1 MPQLLREIKNH
12 NARFTTEISQMRNEI
27 LNLRN
32 EMRDNSVALEPAPI
46 KSLICQLQKITDQEQ
61 FEKTEE
67 KLQSSSK
74 ENIAFQKDLVRNLTN
89 FNFHVFTFLQS
100 QISALIPCL
109 NAKLSYSK
117 KGNSLIHSLLSTY
130 FDKSFL
136 QILGWSSKDGNMD
149 MMLFSC
155 F

>member
-12 NARFTTEISQMRNEI
+12 NARFTTEFSQMRNEI

-74 ENIAFQKDLVRNLTN
+74 ENIAFQKDLVRNLKYIS
-89 FNFHVFTFLQS
+89 TFMYLRFSNRRS
-100 QISALIPCL
+100 QHS
-109 NAKLSYSK
+109 
-117 KGNSLIHSLLSTY
+117 SLVLTPS
-130 FDKSFL
+130 
-136 QILGWSSKDGNMD
+136 
-149 MMLFSC
+149 
-155 F
+155 